1 MSQESD
7 TNNRSS
13 NQSLCCSS
21 LSNDVFRN
29 DYRYVKIAKTQKSP
43 DSTLKADGPAL
54 PPDSCKETKRKKLK
68 KEPPKDRDMPTKS
81 NEGYSSSG
89 TVLYEDSL
97 DCVVT
102 LSPLEF
108 DCSADQRDR
117 SGLSDTRNVLGE
129 VREEKDLTFVS
140 LEDLS
145 DEGMSVSDID
155 RFSDED
161 KQVDSEELTFN
172 SSGNDTST
180 QQYQVPD
187 IGRHQRQ
194 SVTPLCIVK
203 LYKSQVFQKHNIYC

>member
-1 MSQESD
+1 MINEFIPFFFFFRIRCNFEEKDVHTSVNNLSKNQNNHCYRKEQKDSARILSQESD
-7 TNNRSS
+7 TNHNS

-29 DYRYVKIAKTQKSP
+29 DYVKIAKTQKSP

-54 PPDSCKETKRKKLK
+54 PSDSCKETKRKKSK

-102 LSPLEF
+102 LSPLVF

-117 SGLSDTRNVLGE
+117 SGLR
-129 VREEKDLTFVS
+129 
-140 LEDLS
+140 
-145 DEGMSVSDID
+145 
-155 RFSDED
+155 
-161 KQVDSEELTFN
+161 
-172 SSGNDTST
+172 
-180 QQYQVPD
+180 
-187 IGRHQRQ
+187 
-194 SVTPLCIVK
+194 
-203 LYKSQVFQKHNIYC
+203 

>member
-1 MSQESD
+1 MINEFIPFFFFFRIRCNCEEKDVHISVNNLSKNQNNHCYRKEQKNSARILSQESD

-54 PPDSCKETKRKKLK
+54 PSDSCKETKRKKLK

-117 SGLSDTRNVLGE
+117 SGLR
-129 VREEKDLTFVS
+129 
-140 LEDLS
+140 
-145 DEGMSVSDID
+145 
-155 RFSDED
+155 
-161 KQVDSEELTFN
+161 
-172 SSGNDTST
+172 
-180 QQYQVPD
+180 
-187 IGRHQRQ
+187 
-194 SVTPLCIVK
+194 
-203 LYKSQVFQKHNIYC
+203 